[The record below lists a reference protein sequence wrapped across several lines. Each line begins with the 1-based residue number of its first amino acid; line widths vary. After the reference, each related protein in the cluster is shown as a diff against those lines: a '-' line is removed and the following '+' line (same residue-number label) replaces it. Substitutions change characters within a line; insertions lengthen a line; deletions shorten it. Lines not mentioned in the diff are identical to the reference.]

1 MKKLIAIL
9 LTMAMLTGCGTS
21 NIDNSVTVEALS
33 TVEEAKEEPVVE
45 ETLQEEV
52 TKEEVII
59 EEEIEEP
66 EVIEVEEIE
75 EEHKLTQYEKNALIS
90 AKEPKNFEKN
100 TPTQAEKDEVRAE
113 YERRKEEGY
122 VYEPENIYSEY
133 LECTDLEL
141 IEKLQE
147 KFLELHNEERRK
159 LGLNELKID
168 ERLNKTA
175 KIRAEEASYFFSHTR
190 PNGEYCDTVIPW
202 DGSSLQDCGENVS
215 WAGRYEEDFSLGTL
229 SENVSNAAFNWL
241 CNSPTHYENI
251 ISPNY
256 NYIGIYSYIVHHE
269 DGVIEVYTAFE
280 FCSGAMG

>member
-21 NIDNSVTVEALS
+21 NIDNPVTVEALS
-33 TVEEAKEEPVVE
+33 TVEEAKEEPVVD

-75 EEHKLTQYEKNALIS
+75 EEHELTQHEKNSLIS
-90 AKEPKNFEKN
+90 AKMPKKIDVVLNSEEDVKAAREEFN
-100 TPTQAEKDEVRAE
+100 
-113 YERRKEEGY
+113 RRKEEGY
-122 VYEPENIYSEY
+122 VYEPENIYSES
-133 LECTDLEL
+133 LECSDAEL

-159 LGLNELKID
+159 LGLKELKLD
-168 ERLNKTA
+168 ERLNKAAA
-175 KIRAEEASYFFSHTR
+175 KRAEEVSYFWAHTR
-190 PNGEYCDTVIPW
+190 PNGEIFDTVIPW

-215 WAGRYEEDFSLGTL
+215 WAGKYEEDFSLETL

-256 NYIGIYSYIVHHE
+256 NYIGIYSYIVRHE

-280 FCSGAMG
+280 FCSGAM

>member
-21 NIDNSVTVEALS
+21 NIDNPVTVEALS

-66 EVIEVEEIE
+66 EIIEVEEIE
-75 EEHKLTQYEKNALIS
+75 EEHELTQYEKNSLIS
-90 AKEPKNFEKN
+90 KKEPKNFDN
-100 TPTQAEKDEVRAE
+100 ITPTEAEKKAALDE
-113 YERRKEEGY
+113 YNRRKEEGY
-122 VYEPENIYSEY
+122 VYEPENIYSES
-133 LECTDLEL
+133 LECSDAEL

-168 ERLNKTA
+168 ERLNRSAA
-175 KIRAEEASYFFSHTR
+175 KRAEEVSYFFTHTR
-190 PNGEYCDTVIPW
+190 SNGEIFDTVIPW
-202 DGSSLQDCGENVS
+202 DGSSLQDCGENLS
-215 WAGRYEEDFSLGTL
+215 WVGRYEEDFSLETL

-251 ISPNY
+251 ISLNY
-256 NYIGIYSYIVHHE
+256 NYIGIYSHIVHHE
-269 DGVIEVYTAFE
+269 DGVIMVYTAFE
-280 FCSGAMG
+280 FCSGGM

>member
-21 NIDNSVTVEALS
+21 NIDNPVTVEALS
-33 TVEEAKEEPVVE
+33 TVEEAKEDPIME

-75 EEHKLTQYEKNALIS
+75 EEHKLTQYEKDALITKK
-90 AKEPKNFEKN
+90 APKSFEKN
-100 TPTQAEKDEVRAE
+100 TPTESEKKAVLGE
-113 YERRKEEGY
+113 YNRRKEEGY
-122 VYEPENIYSEY
+122 VYEPENIYSES
-133 LECTDLEL
+133 LGCTDFEL
-141 IEKLQE
+141 IEMLQE

-159 LGLNELKID
+159 LGLNELKMD
-168 ERLNKTA
+168 DRLNRAAA
-175 KIRAEEASYFFSHTR
+175 KRAEEVSYFFTHAR
-190 PNGEYCDTVIPW
+190 PNGEIYDTVIPW
-202 DGSSLQDCGENVS
+202 DGSSLQDCGENLS
-215 WAGRYEEDFSLGTL
+215 WEGRYEEDFNLETL

-251 ISPNY
+251 ISLNY

-269 DGVIEVYTAFE
+269 DGVIMVYTAFE

>member
-9 LTMAMLTGCGTS
+9 LTMVMLTGCGTS
-21 NIDNSVTVEALS
+21 NIDNPVTVEALS

-59 EEEIEEP
+59 EEETEEP

-75 EEHKLTQYEKNALIS
+75 EEHKLTRV
-90 AKEPKNFEKN
+90 
-100 TPTQAEKDEVRAE
+100 EKDALVREKMPKKIDVVLNSEEDVKAARE
-113 YERRKEEGY
+113 EFNRRKEEGY
-122 VYEPENIYSEY
+122 VYEPENIYSES
-133 LECTDLEL
+133 LDCTDLEL

-147 KFLELHNEERRK
+147 KFLELHNEERHK

-168 ERLNKTA
+168 ERLNKAAA
-175 KIRAEEASYFFSHTR
+175 KRAEEVSYFWAHTR
-190 PNGEYCDTVIPW
+190 PNGEEFWPLVTPNGDKYA
-202 DGSSLQDCGENVS
+202 GENVS
-215 WAGRYEEDFSLGTL
+215 WAGKYEEDFSLQTL
-229 SENVSNAAFNWL
+229 SNNISNAAFNWL

-251 ISPNY
+251 TNPNY

-269 DGVIEVYTAFE
+269 DGVISVYTAFE
-280 FCSGAMG
+280 FSS

>member
-21 NIDNSVTVEALS
+21 NIDNPVTVEDLS
-33 TVEEAKEEPVVE
+33 TVEEAKEDPIME

-75 EEHKLTQYEKNALIS
+75 EEHKLTQYEKDALIQE
-90 AKEPKNFEKN
+90 KRPENFEKN
-100 TPTQAEKDEVRAE
+100 TPTEAEKKAALDE
-113 YERRKEEGY
+113 YNRRKEEGY
-122 VYEPENIYSEY
+122 VYEPENIYSES
-133 LECTDLEL
+133 LDCTDLEL

-190 PNGEYCDTVIPW
+190 PNGEFYDTVIPW

-215 WAGRYEEDFSLGTL
+215 SYIKYEDDFS
-229 SENVSNAAFNWL
+229 SETFLNMGSKETFNAL
-241 CNSPTHYENI
+241 CNSSGHYENI
-251 ISPNY
+251 TDSHY
-256 NYIGIYSYIVHHE
+256 NYIGIYSYIIHHE
-269 DGVIEVYTAFE
+269 DGVISVYTAFE

>member
-21 NIDNSVTVEALS
+21 NIDNPVTVEALS
-33 TVEEAKEEPVVE
+33 TVEEAKEETIVE

-75 EEHKLTQYEKNALIS
+75 EEHELTQHEKNSLIS
-90 AKEPKNFEKN
+90 AKMPKKIDVVLNSEEDVKAAREEFN
-100 TPTQAEKDEVRAE
+100 
-113 YERRKEEGY
+113 RRKEEGY

-133 LECTDLEL
+133 LDCTDLEL

-147 KFLELHNEERRK
+147 QFLELHNEERRK

-168 ERLNKTA
+168 ERLNKAA
-175 KIRAEEASYFFSHTR
+175 KVRAEEYSYLRSHTR
-190 PNGEYCDTVIPW
+190 PNGEIFDTVIPW
-202 DGSSLQDCGENVS
+202 DGSSLQDCGENLS
-215 WAGRYEEDFSLGTL
+215 WVGKYEADFSLETL
-229 SENVSNAAFNWL
+229 SNNVSNVAFIWL
-241 CNSPTHYENI
+241 INSPTHYENI

-256 NYIGIYSYIVHHE
+256 NYIGIYSYIVRHE